1 MGGVLGGEA
10 SCQRGQGLREGQ
22 IVGKAQ
28 TTALMKVCGRVSGKR
43 SHQDLLE
50 LVKTKRAKRWVCRTP
65 AGARLVMATPR
76 APRRSRGDAAV
87 AVATAQ
93 VEGPKAAKAQ
103 VEGPKAS
110 KAAQVPTSRSIQ
122 GRLMAAYGE
131 PKTVE
136 IMHRAQR
143 LAAALQDSVPFG
155 PAAPYPAEAKKAAL
169 LSIATALEAD
179 TSQGHPRP
187 ECDRSCCHCGGCTA
201 SLCRDAAR
209 GIAGPS
215 KAEQQMVTYLEKRA
229 INHLWGSGS
238 GGHDERAGYGFIR

>member
-1 MGGVLGGEA
+1 M
-10 SCQRGQGLREGQ
+10 
-22 IVGKAQ
+22 GKAQ
-28 TTALMKVCGRVSGKR
+28 TTALVKVCGRVSGKR

-76 APRRSRGDAAV
+76 APRRSRGDT

-93 VEGPKAAKAQ
+93 VEGPKA
-103 VEGPKAS
+103 S
-110 KAAQVPTSRSIQ
+110 KAARVPTSRSIQ
-122 GRLMAAYGE
+122 GRLTAAYGE

-215 KAEQQMVTYLEKRA
+215 KVEQGMVTYLEKRA